1 MKEEEI
7 WVPLG
12 SVRLVYSLTSLPA
25 ILIITIII
33 IKPNPPPPLS
43 SFLPSFLPS
52 LLAAAAPKFL
62 IFSTIQIS

>member
-43 SFLPSFLPS
+43 SFLPS